1 MKSKNVIT
9 AALALLVSTACSGG
23 EKQKVMAT
31 KTLDI
36 TKEHCPMTFVKTKI
50 ELSKLN
56 EGDILEVL
64 LSEGEPLDN
73 VPRNAKE
80 QGYNILSVEHV
91 EGTTH
96 KVTIKK

>member
-1 MKSKNVIT
+1 
-9 AALALLVSTACSGG
+9 
-23 EKQKVMAT
+23 MAT

-50 ELSKLN
+50 ELAKLQA
-56 EGDILEVL
+56 GDILEVL

-73 VPRNAKE
+73 VPRNAVD
-80 QGYNILSVEHV
+80 QGYEVLCVEHV

-96 KVTIKK
+96 KVIIKK

>member
-1 MKSKNVIT
+1 MK
-9 AALALLVSTACSGG
+9 
-23 EKQKVMAT
+23 

-36 TKEHCPMTFVKTKI
+36 TREHCPMTFVKTKI
-50 ELSKLN
+50 ELSKLK

-64 LSEGEPLDN
+64 LSGGEPHDN
-73 VPRNAKE
+73 VPRNARE
-80 QGYNILSVEHV
+80 QGYNVLSVEHV

>member
-1 MKSKNVIT
+1 
-9 AALALLVSTACSGG
+9 
-23 EKQKVMAT
+23 MAT

-50 ELSKLN
+50 ELSKLQA
-56 EGDILEVL
+56 GDILEVL

-73 VPRNAKE
+73 VPRNAAD
-80 QGYNILSVEHV
+80 QGYEVLSVEHV

-96 KVTIKK
+96 KVIIKK

>member
-1 MKSKNVIT
+1 
-9 AALALLVSTACSGG
+9 
-23 EKQKVMAT
+23 MAT
-31 KTLDI
+31 KVLDI

-50 ELSKLN
+50 ELSKLS

-64 LSEGEPLDN
+64 LAEGEPLEN

-80 QGYNILSVEHV
+80 QGYNVLSVEHV

-96 KVTIKK
+96 KKKVIKLKTLRLWQILIYSAV

>member
-1 MKSKNVIT
+1 
-9 AALALLVSTACSGG
+9 
-23 EKQKVMAT
+23 MAT

-50 ELSKLN
+50 ELSRLQP
-56 EGDILEVL
+56 GDILEVL
-64 LSEGEPLDN
+64 LSEGEPFDN

-80 QGYNILSVEHV
+80 QGYNVIGVEHV

-96 KVTIKK
+96 KVIIRK

>member
-1 MKSKNVIT
+1 
-9 AALALLVSTACSGG
+9 
-23 EKQKVMAT
+23 MAT

-56 EGDILEVL
+56 EGDTLEVL

-73 VPRNAKE
+73 VPRNAVE
-80 QGYNILSVEHV
+80 QGYNVLSVEHV

-96 KVTIKK
+96 RVIIKK

>member
-1 MKSKNVIT
+1 
-9 AALALLVSTACSGG
+9 
-23 EKQKVMAT
+23 MAT

-50 ELSKLN
+50 ELSKLLP
-56 EGDILEVL
+56 GDILEVL

-73 VPRNAKE
+73 VPRNARE
-80 QGYNILSVEHV
+80 QGYDVLSVEHV

-96 KVTIKK
+96 KVVIRKQ